1 MFRKGGRQTGRKEG
15 MNTSKPTR
23 KAPLW
28 QKQRVAKYNCREYSY
43 LESCLS
49 LTTNI
54 KEGLDSVVKGQ
65 IYL

>member
-1 MFRKGGRQTGRKEG
+1 

-28 QKQRVAKYNCREYSY
+28 QKQRVAEYNCREYFY
-43 LESCLS
+43 LESYLS
-49 LTTNI
+49 LTSDI